1 MTLAQF
7 ESEIFSLPT
16 AFVADTLKCLTFVTS
31 SKSSLLLERLPD
43 LITQCVNKVVF
54 ILPEFV
60 YILITISIQHVLSG
74 VLCACFRHEEHNSKN
89 PSICLPG
96 LLSTAHEGEN

>member
-7 ESEIFSLPT
+7 ESEIFSLST
-16 AFVADTLKCLTFVTS
+16 AFVADTLKFLTFVTS

-43 LITQCVNKVVF
+43 LIMQCINKVVF

-60 YILITISIQHVLSG
+60 YILITVFQYSRFCLESFVL
-74 VLCACFRHEEHNSKN
+74 VLGMKN
-89 PSICLPG
+89 MTPRTRPSASPG
-96 LLSTAHEGEN
+96 C